1 MRALLLV
8 VVVLCGEAAA
18 FEIETPVTTG
28 CHEAIT
34 TTAARAVGFPDP
46 AAAPAPTE
54 DQHRAMDDLTFT
66 LRDRDVWTMTLLT
79 GVRSNDLRDN
89 EPIDIGRLV
98 HIHNDPEDQPAHCMR
113 KREHDG
119 SPAGDLAALDACR
132 DFVLNQLA
140 DGGLL
145 EDTLELTATRRV
157 PVYLA
162 FRGNISIDLPRFAYH
177 LGRAA
182 HAIED
187 SYTHAFRDPATDEVV
202 HVANWID
209 SFGRGYVVARDG
221 YHHIGALDDC
231 ARDDARE
238 KHRVGR
244 ATAAVTRLFAAVAD
258 PAPGRRAR
266 VEAALDVIFRLRSG
280 CDASNRYCD
289 AQELDEETPTSGCSA
304 SGGATLVAGLALLP
318 LVRRRRRRLS
328 GPDRTCC
335 TDRATI
341 RSDLIT
347 CALLV
352 LVTSSAASAEPVAWH
367 LDARLGGAL
376 DHAAQAT
383 TVGVGAD
390 RGRFSASVNVE
401 WNPWFSLDT
410 ARAKLGAFNAY
421 ATLSRRWY
429 EGERFALYSRAE
441 AGTSTMLFELVGVD
455 RGSTGLYLAGS
466 LLGLRVPLSGCVAL
480 TFDPSHFVMPIPQL
494 AGFPFYYRQYRI
506 SLGVEVAL

>member
-1 MRALLLV
+1 MRALLV
-8 VVVLCGEAAA
+8 VVMLCGEAAA
-18 FEIETPVTTG
+18 FQIETPVTAG

-34 TTAARAVGFPDP
+34 TTAARSAGFPDP

-113 KREHDG
+113 KKEHDG
-119 SPAGDLAALDACR
+119 TPEGDLAALKACR

-145 EDTLELTATRRV
+145 EDTLDLTATRHV

-187 SYTHAFRDPATDEVV
+187 SYTHAFRDPLTDDVI

-209 SFGRGYVVARDG
+209 SIDGSDYVVARDG
-221 YHHIGALDDC
+221 YHHIGVLDDC
-231 ARDDARE
+231 TRSDPRE
-238 KHRVGR
+238 KDRVGR

-266 VEAALDVIFRLRSG
+266 VEAALDVIFHLRQG
-280 CDASNRYCD
+280 CDVSNRYCD
-289 AQELDEETPTSGCSA
+289 AEELDEEASAGGCSVA
-304 SGGATLVAGLALLP
+304 GGAGALWFAPVLAALALL
-318 LVRRRRRRLS
+318 RRRR
-328 GPDRTCC
+328 
-335 TDRATI
+335 AMTI
-341 RSDLIT
+341 VAL
-347 CALLV
+347 ALLV
-352 LVTSSAASAEPVAWH
+352 SGSDARAEPLAWH
-367 LDARLGGAL
+367 LDARIGGAL
-376 DHAAQAT
+376 DHAAEAT

-390 RGRFSASVNVE
+390 YGRFTGAVNVE

-410 ARAKLGAFNAY
+410 ARAKLGVINAY
-421 ATLSRRWY
+421 LTLSRRWFD
-429 EGERFALYSRAE
+429 GVHFSLYSRAE
-441 AGTSTMLFELVGVD
+441 VGTSTMLFELVGVD
-455 RGSTGLYLAGS
+455 RGSTGLYLGGA
-466 LLGLRVPLSGCVAL
+466 LLGIRVPLSGCVAL

-506 SLGVEVAL
+506 SLGLEVAL